1 LVLLLAAVLIAY
13 GAVHTYLT
21 AKSEGDAILSEATAG
36 TLRLANTIRRS
47 TRHAMLQ
54 SRREDV
60 HKMIEN
66 VGEQEGIDHVRILNK
81 QGVIVYSSNP
91 AEINGVVDKKAEA
104 CYQCHDARL
113 PEPTIEST
121 QRARVFET
129 DHGHRTLAAIDVIYN
144 EPSCWNAVCHAHSE
158 SQKLLGVVDV
168 GVSLAEAD
176 LRVARGTRS
185 AVLLGAVSTAVI
197 CALVAWFIYRFVS
210 RPVGRLLECTRK
222 VARGDL
228 CCTLQSTNGDEIGQL
243 TRSFLTMTEDLRKAR
258 TDLSEW
264 AHKLERE
271 VENKTRDLR
280 LAQAQVVRSEKLSS
294 VGLLAAGVAHEL
306 NSPLMGIL
314 TFAQLVSRRVAN
326 DARMK
331 KDLQVIIQQ
340 TERCATII
348 RQLLDF
354 SRETPSEKKSM
365 DIHAIL
371 EQAIALVEH
380 QAFYHDIEIRRDF
393 DRSAPLL
400 LMDAGQM
407 QQVFLNLLVNAGE
420 AMASGGCMSI
430 STRAVASA
438 AGANAADEIHVVF
451 SDTGI
456 GIPQENLHKI
466 FDPFFTSKE
475 VGRGTGLGLAVS
487 YGIIE
492 RHGGKINVESA
503 VRKGTTFTIVLPV
516 APPAANTKPATVQ
529 TSAT

>member
-1 LVLLLAAVLIAY
+1 
-13 GAVHTYLT
+13 
-21 AKSEGDAILSEATAG
+21 
-36 TLRLANTIRRS
+36 
-47 TRHAMLQ
+47 
-54 SRREDV
+54 
-60 HKMIEN
+60 
-66 VGEQEGIDHVRILNK
+66 
-81 QGVIVYSSNP
+81 
-91 AEINGVVDKKAEA
+91 
-104 CYQCHDARL
+104 
-113 PEPTIEST
+113 
-121 QRARVFET
+121 
-129 DHGHRTLAAIDVIYN
+129 
-144 EPSCWNAVCHAHSE
+144 
-158 SQKLLGVVDV
+158 
-168 GVSLAEAD
+168 
-176 LRVARGTRS
+176 
-185 AVLLGAVSTAVI
+185 
-197 CALVAWFIYRFVS
+197 
-210 RPVGRLLECTRK
+210 VGRLLECTRK

-326 DARMK
+326 DPRMK

-365 DIHAIL
+365 DIHVVL
-371 EQAIALVEH
+371 EQALALVEH

-393 DRSAPLL
+393 DRSAPPL

-438 AGANAADEIHVVF
+438 AVANAADEIHVVF